1 MSLTTVVPV
10 TLLSEKF
17 ICAANSAET
26 TREFC
31 RKISETCGQYCP
43 VAPFVELGT
52 ALTMGKSVAHGVLF
66 DELNVRPEDCML
78 QAVHTK
84 GLASFVQE
92 RGTVENWKQC
102 LKEVKISCHFI
113 SDCLW
118 SDEWDSVPDPCLET
132 LGNAAT
138 VLEDLKLL
146 LEMSISA
153 VQKTADFKAGCV
165 AHVSSIQRFQTFP
178 AICQDSSS

>member
-17 ICAANSAET
+17 IRATNSAET

-31 RKISETCGQYCP
+31 RKISETCGQYCL

-66 DELNVRPEDCML
+66 DELNIRPEDCML

-138 VLEDLKLL
+138 VLEDLMLL
-146 LEMSISA
+146 LEMSISGA
-153 VQKTADFKAGCV
+153 QKTAD
-165 AHVSSIQRFQTFP
+165 SE
-178 AICQDSSS
+178 DSSS